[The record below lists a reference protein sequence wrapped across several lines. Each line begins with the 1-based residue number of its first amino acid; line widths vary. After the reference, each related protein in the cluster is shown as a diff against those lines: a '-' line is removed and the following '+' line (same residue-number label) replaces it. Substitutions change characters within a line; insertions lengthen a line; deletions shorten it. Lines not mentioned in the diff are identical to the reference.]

1 MKTIKFF
8 IFCFTIILSL
18 ILNGCSEDSNVD
30 PVTPTP
36 PIGSSIGSVT
46 ANPDIMGVNTPTGI
60 TFKFTTGSGITIND
74 SLVTLMKSDA
84 SGNFTIPSGM
94 LQDNGNLTNGD
105 EIAGDGIFSGIIS
118 FTETSTGKIR
128 FAATA
133 NASASG
139 TSFAGTSAADT
150 VTVFESLSND
160 AVTLVNTTLLAGQ
173 NKFITTL
180 AGNTAN
186 YNTAMTETVSFLQ
199 SQFGVTTVNRG
210 DANSTSL
217 EINFVSGLKGCL
229 TFSLQDANGSV
240 QTRGGFPEDSLRS
253 MRSRN
258 ESIPP
263 ERQTIGENSNVPQYM
278 TRTNSDNVNLDP
290 MTVGNRNVLIFAP
303 YEAAFAP
310 FNERTKIVTN
320 LTAGQCRGFQFTEL
334 VNQNATVKSILD
346 MTKYGLI
353 VLATHGVQ
361 GKWFYTAEIV
371 DTTSPDYISL
381 YKVLLTA
388 GRLAIANNLVISTT
402 GGVST
407 SATVYAIHHTF
418 VSNLTG
424 TFSNT
429 VVLNNSCEG
438 TMNNDLENAFKSK
451 GAKTYYGYTKVVNSG
466 FCVTVADTVSRR
478 YSRGLNSG
486 QAFFNATDPVTPF
499 AVFQIKGAND
509 MSFSLSLINGDFE
522 TGTLEGYTKDG
533 DGRVITR
540 LGTVNPTQ
548 ASYMGIISTGL
559 GFTTSSGS
567 VSQCI
572 SITPTQTNLT
582 LKWNFLSE
590 EFLEFIGS
598 QFQDFF
604 EVSVTNSAGVKTV
617 LFRKT
622 IDEIAAQFG
631 ATKTDPGTLINVSPG
646 IVFDQGGIYMT
657 DWQTL
662 TLNVAAFQ
670 NQIITISFNAGDV
683 GDSIYDTA
691 ILLDQISVQ

>member
-1 MKTIKFF
+1 MKTIKLF
-8 IFCFTIILSL
+8 ICCFSITFILM
-18 ILNGCSEDSNVD
+18 LNGCSENSTTD
-30 PVTPTP
+30 PVTPP
-36 PIGSSIGSVT
+36 PPTGSTIGFVT
-46 ANPDIMGVNTPTGI
+46 ATPDIMSVNTLTNI
-60 TFKFTTGSGITIND
+60 TFKFTTGSGVTIND
-74 SLVTLMKSDA
+74 SLVTLMKTDA

-94 LQDNGNLTNGD
+94 LQDNGILANGD
-105 EIAGDGIFSGIIS
+105 EIAGDGIYSGIIS
-118 FTETSTGKIR
+118 LTETNTGSIR

-133 NASASG
+133 NASVSG
-139 TSFAGTSAADT
+139 SSFAGASTADT
-150 VTVFESLSND
+150 VTVFESISNS
-160 AVTLVNTTLLAGQ
+160 AITLVNTTLLAGQ

-199 SQFGVTTVNRG
+199 SQFGVVTVNRG
-210 DANSTSL
+210 DANSTSI
-217 EINFVSGLKGCL
+217 EINFVTGLKGCL

-240 QTRGGFPEDSLRS
+240 QTRGGFPEDSIRS
-253 MRSRN
+253 MRSKN
-258 ESIPP
+258 NSIPP

-278 TRTNSDNVNLDP
+278 TRTNSDNINLDP
-290 MTVGNRNVLIFAP
+290 MTIGNRNVLIFAP

-310 FNERTKIVTN
+310 NNERAKIVAN

-361 GKWFYTAEIV
+361 GKWFYTAETV

-388 GRLAIANNLVISTT
+388 GRLGIANNMVISNT

-407 SATVYAIHHTF
+407 TATVYAIHSSF

-424 TFSNT
+424 SFSNT

-438 TMNNDLENAFKSK
+438 TMNNDLENAFRNK

-466 FCVTVADTVSRR
+466 FCVTIADTVSRR

-486 QAFFNATDPVTPF
+486 QAFFNATDPITPF

-548 ASYMGIISTGL
+548 GSYMGIISTGL

-567 VSQCI
+567 LSQCI
-572 SITPTQTNLT
+572 SISQTQNNLT

-598 QFQDFF
+598 QFQDYF
-604 EVSVTNSAGVKTV
+604 EISVTNSAGVKTV

-622 IDEIAAQFG
+622 IDQIAAQFG
-631 ATKTDPGTLINVSPG
+631 ATSMDPGTLISVSPG
-646 IVFDQGGIYMT
+646 IVFDQGGVYMT

-670 NQIITISFNAGDV
+670 NQIITISFDAGDV

-691 ILLDQISVQ
+691 ILLDQISIQ